1 METTKYQP
9 EYDAVEIDVRELF
22 KTLWRYRRAIVL
34 ITLGAMVLAGVLS
47 KYVMSPV
54 YQSSA
59 VVEINPPPLVGSDL
73 PLDNAATYAQV
84 LKSDQVLSD
93 IVRRLGLQ
101 SDPRYGPEQLRERIR
116 TEVPKDTQLIAV
128 TVEDEDPE
136 RAVAIAQAACEE
148 LRKSIESYL
157 TERLEL
163 LVRAVEEQISYQHE
177 VIMKEVVKENWGKFA
192 GSDMSSVLAY
202 SRVLR
207 HQDVLVSLE
216 EKKNYL
222 DAVYRSGLVEKC
234 VTARIGDVPTEPIKP
249 RTTLNVAV
257 AGVLGLMLS
266 VFAVLFYEYMRREP
280 VSEETA
286 SAFGGTNA

>member
-1 METTKYQP
+1 METTNYQP
-9 EYDAVEIDVRELF
+9 EYEEAEIDIRDLC

-47 KYVMSPV
+47 KYVISPV

-59 VVEINPPPLVGSDL
+59 VIEINPPPLVGSDL

-84 LKSDQVLSD
+84 LKSDQVLSN

-101 SDPRYGPEQLRERIR
+101 SDPRYGPEQLRERIK

-136 RAVAIAQAACEE
+136 RAAAIARAACEE

-157 TERLEL
+157 NENLKL
-163 LVRAVEEQISYQHE
+163 LVRAVDQQISYQHE

-222 DAVYRSGLVEKC
+222 DAVYKSGLLEKC
-234 VTARIGDVPTEPIKP
+234 VITRIGEVPTEPVKP
-249 RTTLNVAV
+249 RTTLNVLV
-257 AGVLGLMLS
+257 AGMLGLMLS
-266 VFAVLFYEYMRREP
+266 VLGVLLYDYLRSEP
-280 VSEETA
+280 AHT
-286 SAFGGTNA
+286 